1 MLVITRKNGER
12 LIIGHDIEVTVL
24 KIQGNR
30 VKLGI
35 RGPADVPIH
44 RKELQARILHPS
56 PDTSCGRTLSAGPTA
71 EEQGEEEWGPPSL
84 GSRARQ
90 CSGIAT
96 IPRRRL
102 VHDEETA
109 DRRLERRIRNF
120 LEGLNLPALRDLEV
134 EVRNG
139 AAVITGRVS
148 TFYQKQLATSCC
160 QRVAG
165 VLSVLNE
172 VRVADSPVT
181 DSVPPNRDDGPQKR
195 SPIGGAETVD
205 VT

>member
-1 MLVITRKNGER
+1 MLVITRKNGEQ

-24 KIQGNR
+24 TIRGKC

-35 RGPADVPIH
+35 LAPADVPIH
-44 RKELQARILHPS
+44 PKELQASIRHPL
-56 PDTSCGRTLSAGPTA
+56 PDAGCGRTLAAGLTT
-71 EEQGEEEWGPPSL
+71 EEQGEQERGPPSL
-84 GSRARQ
+84 GSR
-90 CSGIAT
+90 SGHVSGSTAT
-96 IPRRRL
+96 LRRRL
-102 VHDEETA
+102 VRDGGTA
-109 DRRLERRIRNF
+109 DRQLERRIKNF

-139 AAVITGRVS
+139 SAVITGRVS

-172 VRVADSPVT
+172 VRVTVSAGMPAK
-181 DSVPPNRDDGPQKR
+181 REDG
-195 SPIGGAETVD
+195 S
-205 VT
+205 

>member
-24 KIQGNR
+24 KIRGNR

-44 RKELQARILHPS
+44 REELQARIHYAS
-56 PDTSCGRTLSAGPTA
+56 PDTSCRRTLSAGLDA
-71 EEQGEEEWGPPSL
+71 EEQGEDERGSPSL
-84 GSRARQ
+84 GSRSGQ
-90 CSGIAT
+90 SSGIAT
-96 IPRRRL
+96 MPRRRL
-102 VHDEETA
+102 VHDAEAA
-109 DRRLERRIRNF
+109 DRELERRIRNF

-139 AAVITGRVS
+139 AAVITGRVR

-172 VRVADSPVT
+172 VRVIDSPGM
-181 DSVPPNRDDGPQKR
+181 PARREDG
-195 SPIGGAETVD
+195 S
-205 VT
+205 